1 MEEMTRK
8 KQLLT
13 FWEPSAKVY
22 STIMRRKWN
31 AMGYELVH
39 GPFLLMETVG
49 MLHKYVNGISFQSAI
64 SRQRFFMSDSDYL
77 FQQKKMSQLQ
87 GIMESV
93 CAGLDVT
100 APRVRHYFACVGDDP
115 ERVCLAQLMTH
126 PFCTLRQPGL
136 RENAAEICRSWKDLQ
151 RRGYWLTSRN
161 EENMVF
167 SLTRDPG
174 CPGDLFMQIK
184 AMRFPASFQ
193 MEMYE
198 CFRDLDR
205 SMEEMVTLIEPY
217 ARALERALLQGRN
230 LYQDA
235 EDYWDNVF
243 RQSGLRNFVESFGG
257 EAFLAKMSGHTRV
270 AVLLMD
276 SDLLT
281 AVAAH
286 SPLDLDYNILYIGSA
301 IPANGLPRSRGGDV
315 ETVGNMLKCIGDRK
329 RLEILRRL
337 NVQPSFGLELAEIMG
352 VASGHMSR
360 ILSQMHG
367 YGFLRE
373 EKDRQRVYYRTD
385 PEAIHNFLEMVE
397 DTILSN

>member
-1 MEEMTRK
+1 
-8 KQLLT
+8 
-13 FWEPSAKVY
+13 
-22 STIMRRKWN
+22 
-31 AMGYELVH
+31 MGYEVVR
-39 GPFLLMETVG
+39 GPYVLMETVA

-64 SRQRFFMSDSDYL
+64 SRQRFFMGSTDY
-77 FQQKKMSQLQ
+77 QARSERMNRLQ
-87 GIMESV
+87 EMMERI
-93 CAGLDVT
+93 CAGMDVRE
-100 APRVRHYFACVGDDP
+100 PRLRHYFAGAGEAP
-115 ERVCLAQLMTH
+115 ENVCLAQLMTH
-126 PFCTLRQPGL
+126 PFCTLRHRDL
-136 RENAAEICRSWKDLQ
+136 RENAAEICSIWQDLQ

-161 EENMVF
+161 GENMVF
-167 SLTRDPG
+167 AFTNDPG

-184 AMRFPASFQ
+184 AMRFPAAFQ

-198 CFRDLDR
+198 CFRDFER
-205 SMEEMVTLIEPY
+205 SMAELVELIEPY
-217 ARALERALLQGRN
+217 AQALERTLEQE
-230 LYQDA
+230 A
-235 EDYWDNVF
+235 ELFRQTERYWDDVF
-243 RQSGLRNFVESFGG
+243 CRTGAERFVASFAND
-257 EAFLAKMSGHTRV
+257 AFMAKMSENTRV
-270 AVLLMD
+270 AVLMMD

-286 SPLDLDYNILYIGSA
+286 SPLGLDYNILYIGSA

-352 VASGHMSR
+352 VDSGHMSR

-385 PEAIHNFLEMVE
+385 REAIHNFLEIVE